1 MMKNLTRSLV
11 GIFDRKMRNPV
22 EVEIKLA
29 IRALKA
35 YSDRELADIGISRN
49 EIENAVRYGTAAND
63 SNLDQHTA
71 A

>member
-1 MMKNLTRSLV
+1 MMKNFTRAIV
-11 GIFDRKMRNPV
+11 GIFDKKLRNPE

-35 YSDRELADIGISRN
+35 YSDRELADMGISRN
-49 EIENAVRYGTAAND
+49 EIENAVRFGTAAND
-63 SNLDQHTA
+63 SKLDQHTA